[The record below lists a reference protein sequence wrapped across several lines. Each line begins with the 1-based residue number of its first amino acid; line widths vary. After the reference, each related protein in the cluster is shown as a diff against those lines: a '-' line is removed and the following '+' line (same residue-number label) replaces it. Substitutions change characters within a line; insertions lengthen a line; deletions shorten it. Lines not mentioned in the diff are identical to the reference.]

1 MKELFNPIADII
13 ASQESNRTKD
23 PLKTINAGHISER
36 EELKCWF
43 CSKKHK
49 VATCE
54 DFISSSINVKNKSVK
69 ANKLCWNSLGKGHD
83 IKNCQSKHRSNV
95 ANCNKRIIIIIS
107 ITSNHFKLSKTFL
120 QILPVIITN
129 GTKIV
134 HTNAL
139 LDAGS
144 DATLIR
150 EDIAHI
156 LNLRGENKTLE
167 IGNALLNSSSVQSE
181 IVSFIVSSSSHPE
194 KISIDNAF
202 VVPNLNVRYHIIDIN
217 KIRSSFPS
225 FKDIELPKLNNTDVT
240 ILIGADFPKLHI
252 HKDFKYISDEDPCA
266 VKTELGWVL
275 LGGKKSSVH
284 VQSNRI
290 STGVKTLDLETFWSI
305 DSYGT
310 VKKPDRILMTKDE
323 KQAYDIL
330 EKGTCFKNGHY
341 EVGMLW
347 KDPNIHLKTTKY

>member
-1 MKELFNPIADII
+1 MI
-13 ASQESNRTKD
+13 Q
-23 PLKTINAGHISER
+23 
-36 EELKCWF
+36 
-43 CSKKHK
+43 
-49 VATCE
+49 
-54 DFISSSINVKNKSVK
+54 
-69 ANKLCWNSLGKGHD
+69 SLL
-83 IKNCQSKHRSNV
+83 I
-95 ANCNKRIIIIIS
+95 
-107 ITSNHFKLSKTFL
+107 KLSKTFL

-129 GTKIV
+129 GTKVV

-156 LNLRGENKTLE
+156 LNLRGKNKTLE
-167 IGNALLNSSSVQSE
+167 IGNVLLNSSSVQSK
-181 IVSFIVSSSSHPE
+181 IVSLSVSSSLHPE
-194 KISIDNAF
+194 KISVDNAF
-202 VVPNLNVRYHIIDIN
+202 VVPNLNVRYHKIDIN

-240 ILIGADFPKLHI
+240 ILIVSDFPKLHI
-252 HKDFKYISDEDPCA
+252 HKDFKHISDEGPCA

-290 STGVKTLDLETFWSI
+290 STGVKTFDLETFWSI
-305 DSYGT
+305 DSYRT
-310 VKKPDRILMTKDE
+310 VKGADIILMTKGE

-330 EKGTCFKNGHY
+330 EKASRTGIMKSVCYGRIPI
-341 EVGMLW
+341 
-347 KDPNIHLKTTKY
+347 DI